1 MIDRPAEAAL
11 EALEPR
17 RLFAWSAA
25 AQLVDQDAAAAS
37 SPNLTGAGVTV
48 AVIDTGIN
56 YNLAPLGGGIG
67 SARKAEA
74 GFGFLGNEAAP
85 MDPDGHGTGV
95 PARLPERSSTDGR
108 RTRQGDAPP

>member
-1 MIDRPAEAAL
+1 MIDRPAAAAL

-17 RLFAWSAA
+17 RLFAWCAA

-56 YNLAPLGGGIG
+56 YNLAPLGGGMG
-67 SARKAEA
+67 SARNVVG
-74 GFGFLGNEAAP
+74 GFDFLDNDADP
-85 MDPDGHGTGV
+85 MDTDGHGTAV
-95 PARLPERSSTDGR
+95 AAALAARSYT
-108 RTRQGDAPP
+108 T